1 MRLPVVLLAVTAAA
15 WSQGQM
21 PVKHVAAVSTAEK
34 PLLSF
39 ATMSELEAQL
49 DGRINAAGG
58 AEPMVLIGPAR
69 ALYLLGYG
77 AVVTQEVS
85 LVVTPTVSPFR
96 GAITPKE
103 VTQVHQRKLERLPL
117 IRQVMRDMWTTT
129 ASSLNMVPAN
139 EQIVVAVRLLYK
151 SWEDTRGLPGQL
163 VLRGSRGAGASG
175 VQMEEQ

>member
-1 MRLPVVLLAVTAAA
+1 MKLAILLLAATAA

-21 PVKHVAAVSTAEK
+21 PVKHLAAVSTAEK

-39 ATMSELEAQL
+39 SVMSDLEAQL
-49 DGRINAAGG
+49 DGQINAAGG
-58 AEPMVLIGPAR
+58 AEPVVLLGLAR

-85 LVVTPTVSPFR
+85 LTVTPTISPFR
-96 GAITPKE
+96 GQITPQE
-103 VTQVHQRKLERLPL
+103 VVQVHQRKVARLPL

-129 ASSLNMVPAN
+129 ASTLNMVPSN
-139 EQIVVAVRLLYK
+139 EQIVIAVRMLYK
-151 SWEDTRGLPGQL
+151 PWEDTKGLPGQM
-163 VLRGSRGAGASG
+163 VLRGTRGAGLGG

>member
-1 MRLPVVLLAVTAAA
+1 MKPAILLLAATAA

-21 PVKHVAAVSTAEK
+21 PVKHLAAVNTSEK

-39 ATMSELEAQL
+39 SVMSDLEAQL

-58 AEPMVLIGPAR
+58 ADPMILLGPAR

-85 LVVTPTVSPFR
+85 LVTTPTISPFR
-96 GAITPKE
+96 GPITPKE
-103 VTQVHQRKLERLPL
+103 IVDVHQRKVARLPL
-117 IRQVMRDMWTTT
+117 IKQVMRDMWSTT
-129 ASSLNMVPAN
+129 ASTLNMVPNN
-139 EQIVVAVRLLYK
+139 EQIVIAVRMLYK
-151 SWEDTRGLPGQL
+151 SWEDTKGLPGQMI
-163 VLRGSRGAGASG
+163 LRGSRGAGLAG